1 MAGKKR
7 MTNTFLTLDG
17 VTCVLPDGR
26 ALFSDL
32 HESFDERP
40 TGLVGRNGV
49 GKSTLARMLAGQEV
63 PARGRVGR
71 DGPTYYLAQRA
82 ADDAA
87 SSVAEL
93 AGVGEV
99 VAALARI
106 EAGSSDQRD
115 FDAVDERWDMRE
127 RLLDAL
133 QAEGLSHLAPDART
147 STLSGGEAMRVGL
160 LGARLCGA
168 DYLILDEPSNHLDR
182 QARSELRR
190 WLRAWTGGLLVVS
203 HDRELLGDMAR
214 IVELSPQ
221 GLRSY
226 GGGYAFYAEMRAQ
239 ERHAAQ
245 RSLVASKL
253 EGKRAAQAMREQQ
266 ERQARRQT
274 RGRRDASDANLP
286 RIMLGGRKSR
296 SEATAG
302 KLEQQRDATREAL
315 AAKVADAARH
325 VNEEVTPALLA
336 PDTAR
341 VGRRRVAV
349 LQDVALPHVRGGA
362 RTIDLVLRGSQRVG
376 VTGPNGSGKSTLL
389 HLLAGRIAPLS
400 GSVEVP
406 VRVAWLDQR
415 LATLDAT
422 RPLIAQMRE
431 AAPSVAEDTLRLRLA
446 LLGLDAQKIGMPTGS
461 LSGGERLKAALA
473 HALVAEPPPE
483 LLLLDEPGNHL
494 DIASLEALEAMLM
507 QYEGALVVVS
517 HDEAFLDRL
526 ALTDRLSPTP
536 EGWRLLPW

>member
-1 MAGKKR
+1 

-17 VTCVLPDGR
+17 VACVLPDGR
-26 ALFSDL
+26 TLFSDL

-49 GKSTLARMLAGQEV
+49 GKSTLARMLAGQEL
-63 PARGRVGR
+63 PAHGRIERNG
-71 DGPTYYLAQRA
+71 TAYYLAQRA
-82 ADDAA
+82 ADDDA

-99 VAALARI
+99 IAALARI
-106 EAGSSDQRD
+106 EAGSSHQRD
-115 FDAVDERWDMRE
+115 FDVVDERWDMRE

-133 QAEGLSHLAPDART
+133 QAEGLGHLTPDVRT

-182 QARSELRR
+182 ETRSELRR
-190 WLRAWTGGLLVVS
+190 WLRTWTGGLLVVS
-203 HDRELLGDMAR
+203 HDRELLGGMAR

-226 GGGYAFYAEMRAQ
+226 GGGYAFYAETSAK
-239 ERHAAQ
+239 ERDAAQ
-245 RSLVASKL
+245 RSLDASKL
-253 EGKRAAQAMREQQ
+253 ERKRAAQAMRDQQ
-266 ERQARRQT
+266 ERQVRRES
-274 RGRRDASDANLP
+274 RGRRDAGDANLP

-302 KLEQQRDATREAL
+302 KLERQREAAREAL

-325 VNEEVTPALLA
+325 VNEDVAPALLV
-336 PDTAR
+336 PGTAR
-341 VGRRRVAV
+341 VARRRVAV
-349 LQDVALPHVRGGA
+349 LHDVVLPHVRGGA
-362 RTIDLVLRGSQRVG
+362 RTIDVVFRGSQRIG

-389 HLLAGRIAPLS
+389 HVLAGRIAPLS
-400 GSVEVP
+400 GSIDVP

-415 LATLDAT
+415 LATLNPA
-422 RPLIAQMRE
+422 RPLIVQMRE

-446 LLGLDAQKIGMPTGS
+446 LLGLDARKIGIPTGS
-461 LSGGERLKAALA
+461 LSGGERVKAALA

-517 HDEAFLDRL
+517 HDQAFLDRL